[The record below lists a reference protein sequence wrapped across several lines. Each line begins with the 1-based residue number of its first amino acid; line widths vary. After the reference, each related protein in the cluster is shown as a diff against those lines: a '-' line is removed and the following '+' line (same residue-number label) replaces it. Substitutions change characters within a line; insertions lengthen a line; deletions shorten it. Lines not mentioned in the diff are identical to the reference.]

1 MHQGLPAIYQRS
13 ISREAN
19 LLQKDFHFFTTYV
32 LCRCNGM
39 THEDAYRVSYSCQ
52 HTDDA
57 MYGHTL
63 NFEEGGRFQQT
74 ITSWDYE
81 AIDKAVELGLNQSLQ
96 HLIMAPF
103 HFLPGAIKEH
113 QTDKFRETM
122 ICRADSPLAQRMM
135 EAVVSAP
142 VHGSSLHRLGI
153 ALHTYGD
160 TWAHQNFS
168 GLFAGF
174 SDNNRI
180 NDAKDVRYLNPET
193 NREKGYDFKPRNF
206 LEEFKNHVREV
217 FLEKV
222 ELTKLGH
229 AQVDTNPDEPYKQWS
244 YYHVQFERRIPE
256 QGLMHNWEIFSDA
269 AMRIYSWIDRFLSI
283 HAEEFQRG
291 PVIPWEE
298 IADPILKTFKA
309 YADLDG
315 RCALWQE
322 RIASG
327 RFGFTQNDLDY
338 NNRKWFYDAVGVDN
352 PHTPEEKVHR
362 LEGFKDSDW
371 KHFHDAAIYQRIF
384 LVHRLF
390 PGYGIY
396 CG

>member
-1 MHQGLPAIYQRS
+1 M
-13 ISREAN
+13 
-19 LLQKDFHFFTTYV
+19 
-32 LCRCNGM
+32 
-39 THEDAYRVSYSCQ
+39 
-52 HTDDA
+52 
-57 MYGHTL
+57 
-63 NFEEGGRFQQT
+63 
-74 ITSWDYE
+74 
-81 AIDKAVELGLNQSLQ
+81 
-96 HLIMAPF
+96 
-103 HFLPGAIKEH
+103 
-113 QTDKFRETM
+113 
-122 ICRADSPLAQRMM
+122 
-135 EAVVSAP
+135 
-142 VHGSSLHRLGI
+142 
-153 ALHTYGD
+153 
-160 TWAHQNFS
+160 
-168 GLFAGF
+168 
-174 SDNNRI
+174 
-180 NDAKDVRYLNPET
+180 
-193 NREKGYDFKPRNF
+193 
-206 LEEFKNHVREV
+206 REV